1 MNRENETIY
10 VVLVHPE
17 ESGNIGSA
25 CRAMKTMGI
34 TRLRVVDP
42 VEYDEERIRY
52 MAVHAAD
59 VWDGVEFFDTLD
71 PALADCAF
79 SAGISRRR
87 GKRRKYFAMSPEN
100 LADRIAQLGQ
110 GPVALVFGNEQH
122 GLTHEELA
130 ACDVAVRIP
139 SSPEFPS
146 LNLSHAVQII
156 AYALF
161 RQRVES
167 RAYSPI
173 DRTAQD
179 ELSVSIC
186 ESLRQIGFFTF
197 AESDETERFLR
208 EIVARAGLTRKESV
222 RLDNLFK
229 KIRSLTE
236 NYRGGDASGDG
247 NDEDDFPPQR

>member
-1 MNRENETIY
+1 MNRENENIY

-25 CRAMKTMGI
+25 CRAMKTMGFS
-34 TRLRVVDP
+34 RLRIVDR
-42 VEYDEERIRY
+42 VEYDEERIGY

-59 VWDGVEFFDTLD
+59 VWDGAEFFDSLD
-71 PALADCAF
+71 AALADCAF

-87 GKRRKYFAMSPEN
+87 GKRRKYFAMSPED
-100 LADRIAQLGQ
+100 LARQISRLGQ

-161 RQRVES
+161 RHGVES

-173 DRTAQD
+173 DRTAQE
-179 ELSVSIC
+179 ELSDSIC
-186 ESLRQIGFFTF
+186 ESLKGIGFFTF
-197 AESDETERFLR
+197 AESDEMERFLR
-208 EIVARAGLTRKESV
+208 EIVARAGLTRKESI

-236 NYRGGDASGDG
+236 NYRGGDVPE
-247 NDEDDFPPQR
+247 DEEKEE